1 MKQGGRYELRRI
13 DKSWYTKPAR
23 IRERVGAGGVVIRQ
37 VDNTPY
43 IALIHEKE
51 HPQEY
56 ALPKGG
62 VEKGES
68 LEEAALREI
77 HEETG
82 LNDITLIKF
91 LGKKER
97 LSFSKRSWNIVHYF
111 LFKTE
116 QIFGIPTD
124 TSKNYIVDWFPL
136 DNTPPLFWPEQDEI
150 ISLCRK
156 ELINE

>member
-1 MKQGGRYELRRI
+1 MTRGGRYELRRI

-23 IRERVGAGGVVIRQ
+23 IRERHGAGGVVIRE
-37 VDNTPY
+37 VNNTFY

-68 LEEAALREI
+68 FEEAAIREI

-82 LNDITLIKF
+82 LNSIKLIKF

-97 LSFSKRSWNIVHYF
+97 LSFSKRSWSIVHYF

-116 QIFGIPTD
+116 QISGTPTD
-124 TSKNYIVDWFPL
+124 TSKNYIVEWFPL
-136 DNTPPLFWPEQDEI
+136 DKIPPLFWPEQEEI
-150 ISLCRK
+150 ISICK
-156 ELINE
+156 QELKYE